1 MQRLR
6 LDGETPGRPVLGS
19 LPEVFEAPHELIAA
33 VASAAGA
40 VGADV
45 PYAELMG
52 LSGAAF
58 MLRVGAGGFSHADA
72 SYGRERL
79 LPNALADLGFP
90 RAQVAAS
97 PTFPRPELAEE
108 LTAGRP
114 AVAQGCFP
122 EAPWRAG
129 IVTGLLAEGLWTIL
143 DCGGR
148 LHSLAPRAD
157 LLVLF
162 GPHEPGSSRSSVS
175 ALLWRCLDAWEG
187 VGGDE
192 GAAAWRHWIDAL
204 EAWPDA
210 AGEDPTAAVA
220 AHEFVCEVLL
230 DARGAASSWLAE
242 LSAEGEEVSADW
254 LARAAGSLSEL
265 TELLDSRH
273 PPVHH
278 PDVLRALADPRWR
291 AEWGAVLSEAAE
303 RDLSAKH
310 DLARA
315 LEADYPPGEE

>member
-1 MQRLR
+1 MRRLR
-6 LDGETPGRPVLGS
+6 LDGNKPGRPVLGS
-19 LPEVFEAPHELIAA
+19 LPKVSGAPHELIAA

-40 VGADV
+40 AGAEA
-45 PYAELMG
+45 PYADLMG

-72 SYGRERL
+72 SSGRDRL
-79 LPNALADLGFP
+79 LRGALADLGFP
-90 RAQVAAS
+90 RAQVVSS
-97 PTFPRPELAEE
+97 PTLPPPELAEE

-129 IVTGLLAEGLWTIL
+129 IVTGLLPDGLWTIL
-143 DCGGR
+143 DCAGR
-148 LHSLAPRAD
+148 LHSLAPRSD
-157 LLVLF
+157 LLVLL
-162 GPHEPGSSRSSVS
+162 GPHEPGSGASSVP

-187 VGGDE
+187 ADGDE
-192 GAAAWRHWIDAL
+192 GAGAWRHWLGAL
-204 EAWPDA
+204 DAWPDA
-210 AGEDPTAAVA
+210 AGEALTAVVA
-220 AHEFVCEVLL
+220 AHEFVYEVLL
-230 DARGAASSWLAE
+230 DARGAAASWLAE
-242 LSAEGEEVSADW
+242 LSAEGDEVSADW
-254 LARAAGSLSEL
+254 LARAAAGLSDL
-265 TELLDSRH
+265 AELLDSRH

-278 PDVLRALADPRWR
+278 PDVVRALADPGWR
-291 AEWGAVLSEAAE
+291 AGWAALLSEAAE